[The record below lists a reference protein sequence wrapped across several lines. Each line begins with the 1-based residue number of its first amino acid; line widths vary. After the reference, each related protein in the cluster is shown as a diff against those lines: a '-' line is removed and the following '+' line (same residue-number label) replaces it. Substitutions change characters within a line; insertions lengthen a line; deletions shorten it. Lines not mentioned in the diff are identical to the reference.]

1 MVSFILS
8 CRFSFPFYPCYLW
21 NRGRLSDLH
30 VFWSKASLE
39 LFLKP
44 PGIQFLTIIL
54 PEGVWSR
61 FLLIKKFTCWLM
73 PLPLPWSR
81 LSYWLV
87 LRMPTNT
94 AWKKRLPT
102 AQKVFFYG
110 DPGFF
115 HCISHPKFKNLFIIF
130 FISILNPIEET
141 LKFLKK
147 RTRMISFC
155 SSQLPTLSEGP
166 PSTWRSL
173 AGIRRKI
180 GAPASPTL
188 GCCYFDFLSSLC
200 KN

>member
-8 CRFSFPFYPCYLW
+8 CLFSFPFYPCYLW

-54 PEGVWSR
+54 PKGVWSR
-61 FLLIKKFTCWLM
+61 FFLIKKFTCWLM

-115 HCISHPKFKNLFIIF
+115 HCSSHPNFKKSFHYLFYFYTQPYQWNVEIF
-130 FISILNPIEET
+130 EEKNT
-141 LKFLKK
+141 YDKFLLITVAHPF
-147 RTRMISFC
+147 R
-155 SSQLPTLSEGP
+155 GP
-166 PSTWRSL
+166 SL
-173 AGIRRKI
+173 HMKVSGW
-180 GAPASPTL
+180 
-188 GCCYFDFLSSLC
+188 D
-200 KN
+200 